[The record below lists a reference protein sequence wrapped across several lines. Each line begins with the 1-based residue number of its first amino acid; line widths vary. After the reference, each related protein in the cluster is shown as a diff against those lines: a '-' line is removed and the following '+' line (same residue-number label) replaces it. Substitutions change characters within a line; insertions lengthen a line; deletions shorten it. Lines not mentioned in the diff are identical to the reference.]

1 MADNYAPL
9 PSDYDVMKHLA
20 PPTSKV
26 DAQKYP
32 PLPPNYVVPGQTI
45 QPSLVKD
52 VAMAPVSGTQRGV
65 YGLPETAQGLN
76 DIIESIPGRL
86 VSGGIWAGEKVGV
99 LPEGTSGKY
108 EKSMEDIRREAA
120 QRQEKYGE
128 PDRMPTREEVTK
140 SAESLGIPTAP
151 AAQTAPGRIIE
162 AGFEQIPSSL
172 LMGPGTAAERAVIG
186 ATSGL
191 AGQALAEP
199 VRGTEYEPYAKIIG
213 SLGGGLATAT
223 GASILAARGAEAVEN
238 RAKDIAGQ
246 VAREHMVPEGQIGPQ
261 AIGTAP
267 ETIPGVDLTT
277 AQTLQAQGR
286 QGAAS
291 RAEAFAQ
298 NVTGIKGAEQSPE
311 VQGLRSQEEV
321 SQEALGAGASKASES
336 ASKAAENAEVYVP
349 DSFGI
354 TGVNP
359 QGDASI
365 NVRSMVDSLERKLA
379 DQSSQAW
386 QNPALQSAGLYKNKS
401 LSPLIDYV
409 NGLTEAKQQTFPSS
423 LVNIL
428 NRLQSLEGSQID
440 FKELQDLRSAAL
452 RAARKSYA
460 SPEPMDSASVYGFAD
475 AIGDVMSNPQNVRFG
490 NVRGEIEAWND
501 ARAATKQYHDTFGDN
516 FLGNI
521 ADNPN
526 LSPELTLDKIYSGQ
540 SGINNLRALR
550 ETFGES
556 ADKDIQDWMIGK
568 LTKNGSKFDVK
579 PNDVEQFVAD
589 PKNAAIISEVPG
601 LPDRLMN
608 VAYRA
613 NESEAQGTMRQFSD
627 RFSDVINKNNPKA
640 LVEFLDRNAD
650 MVQKVFSDPT
660 QKQFVAALGDSAR
673 ALQKIRPSQAV
684 DTKTLQNLADNRM
697 FTILYGRATGAIS
710 DAVAGELL
718 GQVAEHTLNI
728 AGSPTVGAVAGAL
741 GYGKGLTSKITDLM
755 NGVVFGGTKDQA
767 VKILQQAASDPEL
780 MTALLNRPNSNG
792 YASLSN
798 ALQKISAKT
807 ALPAT
812 EIQSRE
818 QRASGGSVLDKKA
831 DALVNETMR
840 NQKLNSN
847 HTEHM
852 LSMPDDAIVQA
863 LNIAKQVAA

>member
-9 PSDYDVMKHLA
+9 PKDYDVTKHLA
-20 PPTSKV
+20 PPTSV
-26 DAQKYP
+26 SGTQKYE
-32 PLPPNYVVPGQTI
+32 PLPSDYSIPGQTNE
-45 QPSLVKD
+45 PSLAKD
-52 VAMAPVSGTQRGV
+52 IAIAPVSGTQKGV
-65 YGLPETAQGLN
+65 YGLPEVAQSLS
-76 DIIESIPGRL
+76 DIIESVPGRL
-86 VSGGIWAGEKVGV
+86 VSGGIYAGEKIGA
-99 LPEGTSGKY
+99 LPEGTSEKY
-108 EKSMEDIRREAA
+108 EKGMENIRQEAA
-120 QRQEKYGE
+120 QRQQKYGE
-128 PDRMPTREEVTK
+128 PARMPSREEVTK
-140 SAESLGIPTAP
+140 AAESVGIPTAP
-151 AAQTAPGRIIE
+151 AAETPFGRGIE
-162 AGFEQIPSSL
+162 AGFEQVPSSL
-172 LMGPGTAAERAVIG
+172 LLGPGSAAERAAIG
-186 ATSGL
+186 FISG
-191 AGQALAEP
+191 ASGQALSEP

-223 GASILAARGAEAVEN
+223 TSSVLGARSAAAVES

-246 VAREHMVPEGQIGPQ
+246 IAKEHMIPEGQVGPS
-261 AIGTAP
+261 AIGAAP
-267 ETIPGVDLTT
+267 ETVSGVDLTT

-286 QGAAS
+286 QGAAA

-311 VQGLRSQEEV
+311 VQALRAQEEV
-321 SQEALGAGASKASES
+321 SQESLGAGAAKSAEAASAAADKAQ
-336 ASKAAENAEVYVP
+336 VHIP

-354 TGVNP
+354 SGVNP

-365 NVRSMVDSLERKLA
+365 NVRSMVDALEKKLDEA
-379 DQSSQAW
+379 SSNAW
-386 QNPALQSAGLYKNKS
+386 KNPALDSAGLYKNKS
-401 LSPLIDYV
+401 LQPLIDYV
-409 NGLTEAKQQTFPSS
+409 NNLTEAKKQTFPSS
-423 LVNIL
+423 LTTIID
-428 NRLQSLEGSQID
+428 RLQNLPGPQID

-460 SPEPMDSASVYGFAD
+460 SPEPMDSASVYGLAD
-475 AIGDVMSNPQNVRFG
+475 KIGDVMSNPDNVRFG

-521 ADNPN
+521 ADNAN
-526 LSPELTLDKIYSGQ
+526 LDPEMTLNKIYSG
-540 SGINNLRALR
+540 SGGINNLRALR
-550 ETFGES
+550 ETFGDA
-556 ADKDIQDWMIGK
+556 ADKDIQDWMISK
-568 LTKNGSKFDVK
+568 LTQNGNKFDIK
-579 PNDVEQFVAD
+579 PSDVQKFVAD

-613 NESEAQGTMRQFSD
+613 NESAAQGMQRQFAD
-627 RFSDVINKNNPKA
+627 RFSDIVNKNNPKA
-640 LVEFLDRNAD
+640 LAEFLDRNSD
-650 MVQKVFSDPT
+650 MANKVFTDPA
-660 QKQFVAALGDSAR
+660 QKQFISALGDSAR

-697 FTILYGRATGAIS
+697 FTIMYGRATGAIS

-780 MTALLNRPNSNG
+780 MTALLNRPNPNG
-792 YASLSN
+792 YKALSD
-798 ALQKISAKT
+798 ALQKVAVKT
-807 ALPAT
+807 AIPTA
-812 EIQSRE
+812 EQQARE
-818 QRASGGSVLDKKA
+818 PRASGGSVIDKKA
-831 DALVNETMR
+831 DALVNETLR
-840 NQKLNSN
+840 NRKLYSD

-863 LNIAKQVAA
+863 LNIAKQFAA

>member
-1 MADNYAPL
+1 MANNYAPL
-9 PSDYDVMKHLA
+9 PADYDVAKHLTS
-20 PPTSKV
+20 PTPKV
-26 DAQKYP
+26 GEQKYP
-32 PLPPNYVVPGQTI
+32 QLPSDYVIPGQTV
-45 QPSLVKD
+45 QPSLAKD
-52 VAMAPVSGTQRGV
+52 VAMAPVSGTQRGI
-65 YGLPETAQGLN
+65 YGLPETAQSLS
-76 DIIESIPGRL
+76 DVIESIPGRL

-128 PDRMPTREEVTK
+128 PARMPTREEVTK
-140 SAESLGIPTAP
+140 AAESVGIPTAP
-151 AAQTAPGRIIE
+151 AAQTVPGRIIE

-172 LMGPGTAAERAVIG
+172 LMGLGTAAERAAIG
-186 ATSGL
+186 FTSGL
-191 AGQALAEP
+191 AGQGLAEP

-223 GASILAARGAEAVEN
+223 ASSVLSARGAGAVEN
-238 RAKDIAGQ
+238 RAKDVAGQ
-246 VAREHMVPEGQIGPQ
+246 VAKEHMTPEGQIGPQ
-261 AIGTAP
+261 AVGVAP

-286 QGAAS
+286 QGAAA

-311 VQGLRSQEEV
+311 VQALRAQEEV
-321 SQEALGAGASKASES
+321 SQEALGAGAAKSSEA
-336 ASKAAENAEVYVP
+336 ASKAVENAQVNVP

-365 NVRSMVDSLERKLA
+365 NVRSMADALEKKLGEV
-379 DQSSQAW
+379 SSNAW
-386 QNPALQSAGLYKNKS
+386 QNPALKSAGLYKNKS
-401 LSPLIDYV
+401 LQPLMDYV
-409 NGLTEAKQQTFPSS
+409 SNLTEAKRQTFPNS
-423 LVNIL
+423 LTNII
-428 NRLQSLEGSQID
+428 NRLQNLPGSQID
-440 FKELQDLRSAAL
+440 FTELQDLRSAAL

-460 SPEPMDSASVYGFAD
+460 SPEPMDSASVYGLAD
-475 AIGDVMSNPQNVRFG
+475 KIGEIMSNPDNVRFG
-490 NVRGEIEAWND
+490 NVRGEIEAWNE

-521 ADNPN
+521 AGNPN
-526 LSPELTLDKIYSGQ
+526 LSPELTLDKIYNGQ
-540 SGINNLRALR
+540 GGVNNLRTLR
-550 ETFGES
+550 ATFGDA

-568 LTKNGSKFDVK
+568 LTKNGSKFDIK
-579 PNDVEQFVAD
+579 PTDVERFVAD
-589 PKNAAIISEVPG
+589 PKNAAIIAEVPN

-613 NESEAQGTMRQFSD
+613 NENEAQGMMRQFSD

-640 LVEFLDRNAD
+640 LAEFLDRNSD
-650 MVQKVFSDPT
+650 MVQKVFTDPT
-660 QKQFVAALGDSAR
+660 QKQFVSALGDSAR

-755 NGVVFGGTKDQA
+755 NGIVFGGTRDQA

-780 MTALLNRPNSNG
+780 MTALLNRPNPNG
-792 YASLSN
+792 YASLSS

-812 EIQSRE
+812 EIQTRE
-818 QRASGGSVLDKKA
+818 QRASGGSVIDKKA

-840 NQKLNSN
+840 NKKLYSD